1 MAKSSQKETTRRY
14 RNFLFDL
21 YGTLADIHTDEESPA
36 LWQRMSLLLGMEG
49 AVWAP
54 EALEKKYRDGI
65 ARMEAEARKARG
77 SGAEIDVAP
86 LFRSFYTD
94 AGAQA
99 SEADTA
105 RLAREFRVLSLCRLR
120 LFPGAAELLKALR
133 ESGCRVF
140 LLSNAQALFTRPE
153 LRLLGLDT
161 LFDDILLSS
170 EAGLKKP
177 DAGFYSRMLAING
190 LDPAGTVMVG
200 NDDQADCHGAA
211 AVGLDSLYLHTEQ
224 SPRLISPLPENCV
237 QIEQISDVI
246 RFKA

>member
-1 MAKSSQKETTRRY
+1 MARSSQKENTRRY

-21 YGTLADIHTDEESPA
+21 YGTLADIHTDEGSPA
-36 LWQRMSLLLGMEG
+36 LWLRMSALLGMEG
-49 AVWAP
+49 AVWTP

-65 ARMEAEARKARG
+65 ARMEAEARKVRG
-77 SGAEIDVAP
+77 CGAEIDVAP

-94 AGAQA
+94 AGVEA
-99 SEADTA
+99 SEAGTA
-105 RLAREFRVLSLCRLR
+105 RLAREFRVLSLCKLR
-120 LFPGAAELLKALR
+120 LFPGAAALLKALR
-133 ESGCRVF
+133 ENDCRVF

-177 DAGFYSRMLAING
+177 DAGFYGQMLTKNG
-190 LDPAGTVMVG
+190 LDPAETVMVG

-237 QIEQISDVI
+237 RIEQISDVI

>member
-1 MAKSSQKETTRRY
+1 MARSSQKENTRRY

-21 YGTLADIHTDEESPA
+21 YGTLADIHTDEGSPA
-36 LWQRMSLLLGMEG
+36 LWLRMSALLGMEG
-49 AVWAP
+49 AVWTP

-65 ARMEAEARKARG
+65 ARMEAEAQKVRG
-77 SGAEIDVAP
+77 CGAEIDVAP

-94 AGAQA
+94 AGVEA
-99 SEADTA
+99 SEADAA
-105 RLAREFRVLSLCRLR
+105 RLAREFRALSLCKLR
-120 LFPGAAELLKALR
+120 LFPGAAALLKALR
-133 ESGCRVF
+133 ENGCRVF

-177 DAGFYSRMLAING
+177 DAGFYGQMLTKNG
-190 LDPAGTVMVG
+190 LDPAETVMVG

-237 QIEQISDVI
+237 RIEQISDVI

>member
-1 MAKSSQKETTRRY
+1 MARSSQKENTRRY

-21 YGTLADIHTDEESPA
+21 YGTLADIHTDEGSPA
-36 LWQRMSLLLGMEG
+36 LWLRMSALLGMEG
-49 AVWAP
+49 AVWTP

-65 ARMEAEARKARG
+65 ARMEAEARKVRG
-77 SGAEIDVAP
+77 CGAEIDVAP

-94 AGAQA
+94 AGVEA
-99 SEADTA
+99 SEADAA
-105 RLAREFRVLSLCRLR
+105 RLAREFRVLSLCKLR
-120 LFPGAAELLKALR
+120 LFPGAAALLKALR
-133 ESGCRVF
+133 ENGCRVF

-177 DAGFYSRMLAING
+177 DAGFYGQMLTKNG
-190 LDPAGTVMVG
+190 LDPAETVMVG

-211 AVGLDSLYLHTEQ
+211 AVGLDSLYLYTEQ

-237 QIEQISDVI
+237 RIKQISDVI

>member
-1 MAKSSQKETTRRY
+1 MARSSQKENTRRY

-21 YGTLADIHTDEESPA
+21 YGTLADIHTDEGSPA
-36 LWQRMSLLLGMEG
+36 LWLRMSALLGMEG
-49 AVWAP
+49 AVWTP

-65 ARMEAEARKARG
+65 ARMEAEARKVRG
-77 SGAEIDVAP
+77 CGAEIDVAP

-94 AGAQA
+94 AGVEA
-99 SEADTA
+99 SEADAA
-105 RLAREFRVLSLCRLR
+105 RLAREFRVLSLCKLR
-120 LFPGAAELLKALR
+120 LFPGAAALLKALR
-133 ESGCRVF
+133 ENDCRVF

-177 DAGFYSRMLAING
+177 DAGFYGQMLTKNG
-190 LDPAGTVMVG
+190 LDPAETVMVG

-237 QIEQISDVI
+237 RIEQISDVI

>member
-1 MAKSSQKETTRRY
+1 MARSSQKENTRRY

-21 YGTLADIHTDEESPA
+21 YGTLADIHTDEGSPA
-36 LWQRMSLLLGMEG
+36 LWLRMSALLGMEG
-49 AVWAP
+49 AVWTP

-65 ARMEAEARKARG
+65 ARMEAEARKVRG
-77 SGAEIDVAP
+77 CGAEIDVAP

-94 AGAQA
+94 AGVEA
-99 SEADTA
+99 SEAGTA
-105 RLAREFRVLSLCRLR
+105 RLAREFRVLSLCKLR
-120 LFPGAAELLKALR
+120 LFPGAAALLKALR
-133 ESGCRVF
+133 ENGCRVF

-177 DAGFYSRMLAING
+177 DAGFYGQMLTKNG
-190 LDPAGTVMVG
+190 LDPAETVMVG

-224 SPRLISPLPENCV
+224 SPSLISPLPENCV
-237 QIEQISDVI
+237 RIEQISDVI

>member
-1 MAKSSQKETTRRY
+1 MARSSQKENTRRY

-21 YGTLADIHTDEESPA
+21 YGTLADIHTDEGSPA
-36 LWQRMSLLLGMEG
+36 LWLRMSALLGMEG
-49 AVWAP
+49 AVWTP

-65 ARMEAEARKARG
+65 ARMEAEARKVRG
-77 SGAEIDVAP
+77 CGAEIDVAP

-94 AGAQA
+94 AGVEA
-99 SEADTA
+99 SEAGTA
-105 RLAREFRVLSLCRLR
+105 RLAREFRVLSLCKLR
-120 LFPGAAELLKALR
+120 LFPGAAALLKALR
-133 ESGCRVF
+133 ENGCRVF

-177 DAGFYSRMLAING
+177 DAGFYGQMLTKNG
-190 LDPAGTVMVG
+190 LDPAETVMVG

-237 QIEQISDVI
+237 RIEQISDVI

>member
-1 MAKSSQKETTRRY
+1 MARSSQKENTRRY

-21 YGTLADIHTDEESPA
+21 YGTLADIHTDERSPA
-36 LWQRMSLLLGMEG
+36 LWLRMSALLGMEG
-49 AVWAP
+49 AVWTP

-65 ARMEAEARKARG
+65 ARMEAEARKVRG
-77 SGAEIDVAP
+77 CGAEIDVAP

-94 AGAQA
+94 AGVEA
-99 SEADTA
+99 SEADAA
-105 RLAREFRVLSLCRLR
+105 RLAREFRVLSLCKLR
-120 LFPGAAELLKALR
+120 LFPGAAALLKALR
-133 ESGCRVF
+133 ENGCRVF

-177 DAGFYSRMLAING
+177 DAGFYGQMLTKNG
-190 LDPAGTVMVG
+190 LDPAETVMVG

-237 QIEQISDVI
+237 RIEQISDVI

>member
-1 MAKSSQKETTRRY
+1 MARSSQKENTRRY

-21 YGTLADIHTDEESPA
+21 YGTLADIHTDEGSPA
-36 LWQRMSLLLGMEG
+36 LWLRMSALLGMEG
-49 AVWAP
+49 AVWTP

-65 ARMEAEARKARG
+65 ARMEAEARKVRG
-77 SGAEIDVAP
+77 CGAEIDVAP

-94 AGAQA
+94 AGVEA
-99 SEADTA
+99 SEADAA
-105 RLAREFRVLSLCRLR
+105 RLAREFRVLSLCKLR
-120 LFPGAAELLKALR
+120 LFPGAAALLKALR
-133 ESGCRVF
+133 ENGCRVF

-177 DAGFYSRMLAING
+177 DAGFYGQMLTKNG
-190 LDPAGTVMVG
+190 LDPAETVMVG

-237 QIEQISDVI
+237 RIEQISDVI

>member
-1 MAKSSQKETTRRY
+1 MARSSQKENTRRY

-21 YGTLADIHTDEESPA
+21 YGTLADIHTDEGSPA
-36 LWQRMSLLLGMEG
+36 LWLRMSALLGMEG
-49 AVWAP
+49 VVWTP
-54 EALEKKYRDGI
+54 EGLEKKYRGGI
-65 ARMEAEARKARG
+65 ARMEAEARKVRG
-77 SGAEIDVAP
+77 CGAEIDVAP

-94 AGAQA
+94 AGVEA
-99 SEADTA
+99 SEADAA
-105 RLAREFRVLSLCRLR
+105 RLAREFRALSLCKLR
-120 LFPGAAELLKALR
+120 LFPGAAALLKALR
-133 ESGCRVF
+133 ENDCRVF

-177 DAGFYSRMLAING
+177 DAGFYGQMLTKNG
-190 LDPAGTVMVG
+190 LDPDETVMVG

-237 QIEQISDVI
+237 RIEQISDVI

>member
-1 MAKSSQKETTRRY
+1 MARSSQKENTRRY

-21 YGTLADIHTDEESPA
+21 YGTLADIHTDEGSPA
-36 LWQRMSLLLGMEG
+36 LWLRMSALLGMEG
-49 AVWAP
+49 AVWTP

-65 ARMEAEARKARG
+65 ARMEAEARKVRG
-77 SGAEIDVAP
+77 CGAEIDVAP

-94 AGAQA
+94 AGVEA
-99 SEADTA
+99 SEADAA
-105 RLAREFRVLSLCRLR
+105 RLAREFRVLSLCKLR
-120 LFPGAAELLKALR
+120 LFPGAAALLKALR
-133 ESGCRVF
+133 ENGCRVF

-177 DAGFYSRMLAING
+177 DAGFYGQMLTKNG
-190 LDPAGTVMVG
+190 LDPTETVMVG

-237 QIEQISDVI
+237 RIEQISDVI